1 MTTMKHVII
10 IFAVCITVGI
20 VLSWYHDKKT
30 KNTIFIEEISE
41 MKSERDSLFNLAD
54 NVVNKLVQEKEINQ
68 SQIDELN
75 KKVAKGE
82 MTLSQKE
89 KAIKE
94 IVKSNEEKVKKLD
107 VLPKEVAMMATPDG
121 IVDELKK
128 ENYYLKSNLERLYN
142 KNEELSMEINS
153 MRSKLLA
160 YDSVMVIKDSIIIL
174 TSKKPKKR
182 FKLW

>member
-1 MTTMKHVII
+1 MNSMKHVII
-10 IFAVCITVGI
+10 IIFTVCITVGI

-30 KNTIFIEEISE
+30 KKTIFIEEISE
-41 MKSERDSLFNLAD
+41 MKSERDSLFSLAD

-82 MTLSQKE
+82 ITLSQKE

-107 VLPKEVAMMATPDG
+107 VLPKEVVMMTTPDG
-121 IVDELKK
+121 RIDELKK

-142 KNEELSMEINS
+142 RNEELSMEINS
-153 MRSKLLA
+153 MRSKMLS
-160 YDSVMVIKDSIIIL
+160 YDSVIVIKDSIIL

-182 FKLW
+182 FKIW

>member
-1 MTTMKHVII
+1 MKHVII
-10 IFAVCITVGI
+10 IIFTVCITVGI

-30 KNTIFIEEISE
+30 KNTIVIEEISE
-41 MKSERDSLFNLAD
+41 MKLERDSLFSLAD

-82 MTLSQKE
+82 ITLSQKE

-107 VLPKEVAMMATPDG
+107 VLPKEVVMMTTPDG
-121 IVDELKK
+121 RIDELKK

-142 KNEELSMEINS
+142 RNEELSMEVNS
-153 MRSKLLA
+153 MRNKLLS
-160 YDSVMVIKDSIIIL
+160 YDSVMVIKDSIIL

-182 FKLW
+182 FKIW